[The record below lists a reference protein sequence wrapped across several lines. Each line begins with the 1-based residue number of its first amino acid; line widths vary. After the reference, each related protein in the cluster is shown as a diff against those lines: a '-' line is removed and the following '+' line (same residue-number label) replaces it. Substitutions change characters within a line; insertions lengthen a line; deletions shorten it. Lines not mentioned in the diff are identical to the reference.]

1 MIGLLNHVAGRPA
14 KRYTY
19 SRREASKK
27 IHVQQSYNSR
37 TVVNTPTS
45 LPRGETVAKKE
56 RATPLRHGFEELP
69 VPWQAGLR
77 KWWQLEAFGD
87 IAILGAVVKRGNPEN
102 SGW

>member
-1 MIGLLNHVAGRPA
+1 
-14 KRYTY
+14 
-19 SRREASKK
+19 
-27 IHVQQSYNSR
+27 
-37 TVVNTPTS
+37 
-45 LPRGETVAKKE
+45 VAKKE